1 MAKMKLSSGFTTR
14 VLSAVAGGAV
24 NAAYDKYI
32 NPVLPTSIQPYAK
45 YVKIG
50 VGALLPALAK
60 KNNMLASIGDVMMGV
75 GASEIVSDL
84 LNNTSKAVSGI
95 VRVNRAP
102 FPRYR
107 SVAGAAAGEEK
118 KTVNNFVS

>member
-32 NPVLPTSIQPYAK
+32 NPMLPASIQPYAK

-50 VGALLPALAK
+50 VGALLPALSN
-60 KNNMLASIGDVMMGV
+60 KNNMLTSIGDVMMGV
-75 GASEIVSDL
+75 GASELVSEL
-84 LNNTSKAVSGI
+84 LNDTTPATSGI

-107 SVAGAAAGEEK
+107 RMSGVENEQQTTA
-118 KTVNNFVS
+118 TNFVS

>member
-1 MAKMKLSSGFTTR
+1 MKLSSGFTTR

-32 NPVLPTSIQPYAK
+32 NPMLPASIQPYAK

-60 KNNMLASIGDVMMGV
+60 KNNMLTSIGDVMMGV
-75 GASEIVSDL
+75 GASELVSEL
-84 LNNTSKAVSGI
+84 LNGTTPATSGI

-107 SVAGAAAGEEK
+107 RMSGVDENQQTTA
-118 KTVNNFVS
+118 NNFVS

>member
-32 NPVLPTSIQPYAK
+32 NPMLPASIQPYAK

-50 VGALLPALAK
+50 VGALLPALSK
-60 KNNMLASIGDVMMGV
+60 KNNMLTSIGDVMMGV
-75 GASEIVSDL
+75 GASELVSEL
-84 LNNTSKAVSGI
+84 LNDTTPATSGI

-107 SVAGAAAGEEK
+107 RMSGVENEQQTTA
-118 KTVNNFVS
+118 NNFVS

>member
-32 NPVLPTSIQPYAK
+32 NPMLPASIQPYAK

-50 VGALLPALAK
+50 VGALLPALAE
-60 KNNMLASIGDVMMGV
+60 KNSMLTSIGDVMMGV
-75 GASEIVSDL
+75 GASEVVSSL
-84 LNNTSKAVSGI
+84 LNSTEAVSGI

-107 SVAGAAAGEEK
+107 RMAGTEEK
-118 KTVNNFVS
+118 PTTNNFVS

>member
-32 NPVLPTSIQPYAK
+32 NPMLPAEIQPYAK

-60 KNNMLASIGDVMMGV
+60 KNNMLTSIGDVMMGV
-75 GASEIVSDL
+75 GASELVSEL
-84 LNNTSKAVSGI
+84 LNDTTPKTSGI

-107 SVAGAAAGEEK
+107 RMSGVDENQQTTA
-118 KTVNNFVS
+118 NNFVS

>member
-1 MAKMKLSSGFTTR
+1 MKLSSGFTTR

-24 NAAYDKYI
+24 NSAYDKYI
-32 NPVLPTSIQPYAK
+32 NPMLPASIQPYAK

-50 VGALLPALAK
+50 VGALLPALSK
-60 KNNMLASIGDVMMGV
+60 KNNMLTSIGDVMMGV
-75 GASEIVSDL
+75 GASELVSEL
-84 LNNTSKAVSGI
+84 LNSTTPATSGI

-107 SVAGAAAGEEK
+107 RMSGVDENQQTTA
-118 KTVNNFVS
+118 NNFVS